1 MTTIATTAA
10 VTSVA
15 SVTTPAAAAT
25 LALADPDRVGH
36 ILFNA
41 STAVLYVKYGEDAS
55 ATDYT
60 FKIAAGQGY
69 ESPAAPIYR
78 GLITGI
84 WASEDGACQVT
95 QLH

>member
-25 LALADPDRVGH
+25 LALADPDRVGL
-36 ILFNA
+36 ILFNDSA
-41 STAVLYVKYGEDAS
+41 AVLYVKFGAA
-55 ATDYT
+55 ATSSDYT

-69 ESPAAPIYR
+69 ESPAEPIYR
-78 GLITGI
+78 GLVTGI
-84 WASEDGACQVT
+84 WASEDGACKVT